1 MFILILLLAVGFLT
15 FFVITYL
22 MMWCKRKGGKE
33 ETYLDDGINI
43 TVRQLKSE
51 KDVKAEHP

>member
-15 FFVITYL
+15 FFVIAYL
-22 MMWCKRKGGKE
+22 MMWCKRKGVKE